1 MGPQRAS
8 RARPCIGIE
17 FVQRDDPFADDE
29 PLTFDRVTDKG
40 VAINRLR
47 GASRIADPV
56 AD

>member
-1 MGPQRAS
+1 MEPQRTL
-8 RARPCIGIE
+8 RTRPCMGIE